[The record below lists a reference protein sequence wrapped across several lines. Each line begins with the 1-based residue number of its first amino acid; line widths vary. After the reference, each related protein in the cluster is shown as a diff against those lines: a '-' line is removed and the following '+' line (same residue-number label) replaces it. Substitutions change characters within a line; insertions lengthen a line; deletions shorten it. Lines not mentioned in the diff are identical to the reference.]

1 MELEEIK
8 KMTIEETKEAIRAV
22 EESPDARLFD
32 KARLNS
38 HLYNLREQIRA
49 EYEPD
54 IERPSFRFQR
64 FTDQMN
70 EMESP
75 FANERRRRNH
85 RNRRK

>member
-1 MELEEIK
+1 MELEEIG
-8 KMTIEETKEAIRAV
+8 KMTIEETKKAMKAAGENP
-22 EESPDARLFD
+22 ETTLLE
-32 KARLNS
+32 KARLSS

-75 FANERRRRNH
+75 FANERRRRN
-85 RNRRK
+85 RRR